1 MIKSTPEK
9 FDLCVIG
16 CGPGGLAGAMR
27 ALDLGKHVC
36 IVEKAQVGGAGVM
49 WGALASKTMWELS
62 KDFAVANA
70 KDRGY
75 TVQNLEANYTLVRQA
90 VLAAIR
96 EKQAHIRLQLKAFAA
111 DRYDGPG
118 SITFK
123 RGNARIE
130 SRNRVVISR
139 QSGKTVTIGTD
150 NILICSGSKPRQLPH
165 IPVDQCRILDSD
177 GILRLKTFPKRMMI
191 IGAGIVGCEYATI
204 FSNYG
209 QTEVLV
215 VDHKERILPFEDE
228 DVSDFVSQNLIQN
241 GVTILHSSRLE
252 KVETTQN
259 GVTVFLADNKGNIR
273 QESVDVLLLSIGRVP
288 STHDLGLEN
297 VGITP
302 DERGFLVVTQDC
314 RVGANIYAAGDITL
328 HPALVNLAESE
339 ARHAVKRMFGD
350 ICEPQSYDNIS
361 TVMFF
366 KPPVAAVGLN
376 EKECREKKI
385 AYKVGVYA
393 NALLPRAIAMRSTDG
408 FVKIIISRE
417 EPYKILGMRAA
428 GPQASNTIMTI
439 AMLIDLDTRLE
450 EALKT
455 SHPHPTISE
464 GIQECLRMLLGK
476 SIYKPSVF
484 PHLASIRTWNPEG

>member
-1 MIKSTPEK
+1 MIKESEK
-9 FDLCVIG
+9 AFDLCVIG

-36 IVEKAQVGGAGVM
+36 IIEKAQVGGAGVM

-70 KDRGY
+70 PGRGY
-75 TVQNLEANYTLVRQA
+75 TTRELTANYTLVRHA

-96 EKQAHIRLQLKAFAA
+96 EKQAHIRRQLQVFSP
-111 DRYDGPG
+111 DHYSGPG

-123 RGNARIE
+123 RGTAGIA
-130 SRNRVVISR
+130 SSTRVVISR
-139 QSGKTVTIGTD
+139 RSGRTETIDTA
-150 NILICSGSKPRQLPH
+150 NILICSGSKPRQMPH
-165 IPVDQCRILDSD
+165 VPVDQQRILDSD

-191 IGAGIVGCEYATI
+191 VGAGIVGCEYATI
-204 FSNYG
+204 FSNYD
-209 QTEVLV
+209 QTDVLV

-228 DVSDFVSQNLIQN
+228 DISDFVSQNLIQN

-252 KVETTQN
+252 KVEPTAN
-259 GVTVFLADNKGNIR
+259 GVSVFLADKEGNVHR
-273 QESVDVLLLSIGRVP
+273 ETVDVLLVSIGRVP
-288 STHDLGLEN
+288 NTIDLGLDN
-297 VGITP
+297 VGISP
-302 DERGFLVVTQDC
+302 DEKGFLKVTDAC
-314 RVGANIYAAGDITL
+314 RVDKNIYAAGDITL

-350 ICEPQSYDNIS
+350 LCRPQNYDNIS

-376 EKECREKKI
+376 EKECRTKKI

-393 NALLPRAIAMRSTDG
+393 NALLPRAIAMRATDG
-408 FVKIIISRE
+408 FVKIIISRDK
-417 EPYKILGMRAA
+417 PHKILGMRAA

-439 AMLIDLDTRLE
+439 AMLMDQNTDLED
-450 EALKT
+450 ALKT

-484 PHLASIRTWNPEG
+484 PHLAHIRNWGPD

>member
-1 MIKSTPEK
+1 MTKSTPDK

-27 ALDLGKHVC
+27 ALDLGKDVC

-62 KDFAVANA
+62 KDFAVANS

-90 VLAAIR
+90 ILTAIR
-96 EKQAHIRLQLKAFAA
+96 EKQAHIRAQLKAFAP
-111 DRYDGPG
+111 DHWDGPG

-123 RGNARIE
+123 RGRAHIE
-130 SRNRVVISR
+130 SAHRVVISR
-139 QSGKTVTIGTD
+139 RSGKPKTINTD
-150 NILICSGSKPRQLPH
+150 NILLCTGSKPRQLPH
-165 IPVDQCRILDSD
+165 VPVDQCRILDSD

-209 QTEVLV
+209 QTEVIV

-228 DVSDFVSQNLIQN
+228 DVSDFVSHNLN
-241 GVTILHSSRLE
+241 EKGVTILHSSRLE
-252 KVETTQN
+252 KVEATED
-259 GVTVFLADNKGNIR
+259 GVTVFLVDKEGEIHH
-273 QESVDVLLLSIGRVP
+273 EWVDVLLLSIGRVP
-288 STHDLGLEN
+288 STQHLGLEN

-302 DERGFLVVTQDC
+302 DARGFLTVNQEC
-314 RVGANIYAAGDITL
+314 RVSDNIYAAGDITL

-339 ARHAVKRMFGD
+339 ARHAVKRMFGA
-350 ICEPQSYDNIS
+350 ICTPQSYDNIS

-366 KPPVAAVGLN
+366 RPPVAAVGLN

-408 FVKIIISRE
+408 FVKIIISQE
-417 EPYKILGMRAA
+417 KPYKILGMRTA

-439 AMLIDLDTRLE
+439 AMLMDQNTGLE
-450 EALKT
+450 DALKT

-484 PHLASIRTWNPEG
+484 PHLAYIRTWSPQG

>member
-1 MIKSTPEK
+1 M
-9 FDLCVIG
+9 
-16 CGPGGLAGAMR
+16 
-27 ALDLGKHVC
+27 
-36 IVEKAQVGGAGVM
+36 
-49 WGALASKTMWELS
+49 
-62 KDFAVANA
+62 
-70 KDRGY
+70 
-75 TVQNLEANYTLVRQA
+75 
-90 VLAAIR
+90 
-96 EKQAHIRLQLKAFAA
+96 
-111 DRYDGPG
+111 
-118 SITFK
+118 
-123 RGNARIE
+123 
-130 SRNRVVISR
+130 ISR
-139 QSGKTVTIGTD
+139 QSGKTQTIDTD

-165 IPVDQCRILDSD
+165 VPVDQCRILDSD

-209 QTEVLV
+209 QTEVIV

-228 DVSDFVSQNLIQN
+228 DVSDFVSQNLIEN
-241 GVTILHSSRLE
+241 GVTILHSSQLE
-252 KVETTQN
+252 KVETTEN
-259 GVTVFLADNKGNIR
+259 GVTVFLTDKEGETH

-288 STHDLGLEN
+288 STHHLGLEN
-297 VGITP
+297 VGVTP
-302 DERGFLVVTQDC
+302 DERGFLTVNEEC
-314 RVGANIYAAGDITL
+314 RVSGNIYAAGDITL

-350 ICEPQSYDNIS
+350 ICKPQSYDNIS

-366 KPPVAAVGLN
+366 RPPVAAVGFN

-408 FVKIIISRE
+408 FVKIIVSQE
-417 EPYKILGMRAA
+417 KPYKILGMRTA

-439 AMLIDLDTRLE
+439 AMLMDQNTGLE
-450 EALKT
+450 DALKT

-484 PHLASIRTWNPEG
+484 PHLAYIRTWNPEG

>member
-1 MIKSTPEK
+1 MTKNTPER

-62 KDFAVANA
+62 KDFAVAN
-70 KDRGY
+70 KLDRGY
-75 TVQNLEANYTLVRQA
+75 SVENLKPNYSLLRQA
-90 VLAAIR
+90 VLTAIR
-96 EKQAHIRLQLKAFAA
+96 EKQGQIREQLKAFAP
-111 DRYDGPG
+111 DRFSGPG

-130 SRNRVVISR
+130 SSTRVAISR
-139 QSGKTVTIGTD
+139 RSSKTESIDTD

-165 IPVDQCRILDSD
+165 IPVDQTRILDSD

-191 IGAGIVGCEYATI
+191 VGAGIVGCEYATI

-209 QTEVLV
+209 QTKVIV

-228 DVSDFVSQNLIQN
+228 DISDFVSQNLVQN

-252 KVETTQN
+252 KVQTTPN
-259 GVTVFLADNKGNIR
+259 GATVLLADNAGNIHR
-273 QESVDVLLLSIGRVP
+273 EAVDVLFMSIGRVP
-288 STHDLGLEN
+288 STDTLGLEN
-297 VGITP
+297 VGIEP
-302 DERGFLVVTQDC
+302 DERGFLTVTDDC
-314 RVGANIYAAGDITL
+314 RVGGNIYAAGDITL

-350 ICEPQSYDNIS
+350 ICKPQSYDNIS

-376 EKECREKKI
+376 EKKCREKKI
-385 AYKVGVYA
+385 AYRVGVYA
-393 NALLPRAIAMRSTDG
+393 NALLPRAIAMRATDG
-408 FVKIIISRE
+408 FVKIIISKE

-439 AMLIDLDTRLE
+439 AMLMDQDTSLKD
-450 EALKT
+450 ALKT

-484 PHLASIRTWNPEG
+484 PHLAHIRTWSPEE